1 MYGDPVVSDVNTVV
15 TTGETVLYSG
25 AKDPQVDYDK
35 LLGENGLTD
44 KDAKYFW
51 NYNSGKYI
59 PNTTEKYGDKTA
71 NVKGATL
78 TIIDNNGDG
87 EVDYVLSVEKAL
99 ADITSVNSK
108 KETVTVRTLGTL
120 DNKDVVGYE
129 DMAKEDVGPVRP
141 VRRPH
146 LPGEARG
153 CHWRDGALQREGHR
167 EVHDRRR
174 REVQGR

>member
-1 MYGDPVVSDVNTVV
+1 MVSDVNTVV

-87 EVDYVLSVEKAL
+87 EVDYVLSVEKARP
-99 ADITSVNSK
+99 TSL
-108 KETVTVRTLGTL
+108 RQLQ
-120 DNKDVVGYE
+120 
-129 DMAKEDVGPVRP
+129 R
-141 VRRPH
+141 RRP
-146 LPGEARG
+146 
-153 CHWRDGALQREGHR
+153 
-167 EVHDRRR
+167 
-174 REVQGR
+174 

>member
-1 MYGDPVVSDVNTVV
+1 MLGKTVNLYIKKTTILADSTVYGDPVVSDVNTVV

-108 KETVTVRTLGTL
+108 KETVTVRTLAPWTIR
-120 DNKDVVGYE
+120 
-129 DMAKEDVGPVRP
+129 MSWATRTWPRRTCPVRP

-146 LPGEARG
+146 LHLPPPRLSPAR
-153 CHWRDGALQREGHR
+153 
-167 EVHDRRR
+167 
-174 REVQGR
+174 